1 MNYKLEK
8 FWNACIDTGG
18 HHTQK
23 WTINLKSFEII
34 YKNGG
39 YMKVKFMNCKLE
51 KFWNNEQLTVLE
63 IYIEMNCKLEKFWNM
78 LLQNFSKHPFYM
90 NCKLEKF
97 WNKVISEK
105 IP

>member
-51 KFWNNEQLTVLE
+51 KFWNISPFVNILACSLWTVNLKSFE
-63 IYIEMNCKLEKFWNM
+63 IEVKRYFRN
-78 LLQNFSKHPFYM
+78 
-90 NCKLEKF
+90 
-97 WNKVISEK
+97 
-105 IP
+105 